1 MKIKL
6 LQLADSNEVLGQLN
20 NTHGLSAICAFSIS
34 KNIKK
39 IATELEA
46 YNETRIKILEE
57 KVNKDEDGKAIIV
70 NEQYQLTNENL
81 IEANNDIQALLNSD
95 IDLDLTK
102 ISIEDLNNADLTPAQ
117 LSLIDYMIKE

>member
-20 NTHGLSAICAFSIS
+20 NTHGLSAVCAFSIS

-39 IATELEA
+39 IVTELEV

-57 KVNKDEDGKAIIV
+57 KANKDEDGKAIIV
-70 NEQYQLTNENL
+70 DEQYQLTNENL
-81 IEANNDIQALLNSD
+81 VKANNEIQTLLNSD

>member
-20 NTHGLSAICAFSIS
+20 NTHGLSAVCAFSIS

-39 IATELEA
+39 IVTELEV

-57 KVNKDEDGKAIIV
+57 KANKDEDGKAIIV
-70 NEQYQLTNENL
+70 DEQYQLTNENL
-81 IEANNDIQALLNSD
+81 VKANNEIQTLLNSD

-117 LSLIDYMIKE
+117 LSLIDFMIKE

>member
-6 LQLADSNEVLGQLN
+6 LQLADSNEILGQLN
-20 NTHGLSAICAFSIS
+20 NTHGLSAVCAFSIS

-39 IATELEA
+39 IVTELEV

-57 KVNKDEDGKAIIV
+57 KANKDEDGKAIIID
-70 NEQYQLTNENL
+70 EQYQLTNENL
-81 IEANNDIQALLNSD
+81 VKANNEIQTLLNSD